1 MYFSEIKFVVE
12 IDKKGHI
19 DRRQNKENQ
28 RQTNIEKHPNCKFFH
43 RINFDVMG
51 FDIFSEINKIKNFIS
66 KSNEENLKS
75 KFAKESLNCISNIS
89 KPSKNIKYFVEK
101 ELPTLQKRF
110 LEEFITK
117 NHFRHLLKHIYKKTR
132 YILFKM

>member
-75 KFAKESLNCISNIS
+75 KFAKESLNYISNIS
-89 KPSKNIKYFVEK
+89 KPSKSIKHFVEK
-101 ELPTLQKRF
+101 VLPTLQNSF
-110 LEEFITK
+110 W
-117 NHFRHLLKHIYKKTR
+117 
-132 YILFKM
+132 